1 MLVNGHDNS
10 KVIVYD
16 GPRKRMLRKTRI
28 SISIAAKTAL
38 QMSGHRGVAPTDQG
52 AIHAASCVAI
62 VRLRGGC
69 GMPSKVALEGTVMF
83 TVAEFDKLSDDEK
96 KDLEFAA
103 RAVTQKHVGH
113 LRDQLRKVMTHD
125 RN

>member
-1 MLVNGHDNS
+1 MTKPKEFKCANPKCGMKLLN
-10 KVIVYD
+10 I
-16 GPRKRMLRKTRI
+16 KT
-28 SISIAAKTAL
+28 
-38 QMSGHRGVAPTDQG
+38 TDYGTPICQVDDL
-52 AIHAASCVAI
+52 ILC
-62 VRLRGGC
+62 GGC
-69 GMPSKVALEGTVMF
+69 GMPSKVTLEGTVMF